1 MNRQI
6 MNGQLRKQKMTDDQ
20 LIKIIQSI
28 DWTKEKAIEE
38 LLERIEKK

>member
-1 MNRQI
+1 
-6 MNGQLRKQKMTDDQ
+6 MTDDQ

-28 DWTKEKAIEE
+28 DWTKEKAVEE

>member
-1 MNRQI
+1 
-6 MNGQLRKQKMTDDQ
+6 MTDDQ

-38 LLERIEKK
+38 LLERIDKK

>member
-1 MNRQI
+1 

>member
-1 MNRQI
+1 
-6 MNGQLRKQKMTDDQ
+6 MTDDQ
-20 LIKIIQSI
+20 LMKIIQSI

>member
-1 MNRQI
+1 
-6 MNGQLRKQKMTDDQ
+6 MTDEQ
-20 LIKIIQSI
+20 LIQIIQSI

>member
-1 MNRQI
+1 
-6 MNGQLRKQKMTDDQ
+6 MTDDQ